1 MSRVSVTIALAWWLG
16 VVAAAP
22 AEPLRVVA
30 TTSLLASLLKDIGGQ
45 RVQISVLIPP
55 ASCPGHFDLR
65 PGDVTTIS
73 RSGVL
78 FAHQFER
85 FVDRIGEVAGK
96 QVRVYRIAVQG
107 NWLVPTTYAQAAEKV
122 ADILSRIDPA
132 GRAIYQR
139 NLQQLRL
146 RASQLDTELKA
157 HLKRAGVTANTP
169 VVGSEMLEP
178 LLRWMGLKVIA
189 TYGRAE
195 DLTPTEW
202 QRVTASAR
210 GVGVRLVIDN
220 LQSGANT
227 GVELARELGA
237 QHVML
242 SNFPGGFPNTSSW
255 ESCLRENVRRV
266 IEAVKVQKRAKP

>member
-1 MSRVSVTIALAWWLG
+1 MSRRSLSIALVLWLG
-16 VVAAAP
+16 VAAAAL

-30 TTSLLASLLKDIGGQ
+30 TTSLLASVLGDIGGQ
-45 RVQISVLIPP
+45 RVQVSVLIPP

-65 PGDVTTIS
+65 PGDVATMS

-85 FVDRIGEVAGK
+85 FVDRVGEVAGK

-107 NWLVPTTYAQAAEKV
+107 NWLVPGTYAQAAEKV
-122 ADILSRIDPA
+122 AGILSQIDPA
-132 GRAIYQR
+132 GRAVYQR
-139 NLQQLRL
+139 NLKQLRL
-146 RASQLDTELKA
+146 RASRVDTELKNR
-157 HLKRAGVTANTP
+157 LKQAGVANTP

-178 LLRWMGLKVIA
+178 LLRWMELKVAA

-195 DLTPTEW
+195 DLTPAEW

-210 GVGVRLVIDN
+210 GAGVRLVIDN

-227 GVELARELGA
+227 GRELARELGA

-255 ESCLRENVRRV
+255 ESCLRENVRRI
-266 IEAVKVQKRAKP
+266 IEAVQAQKRAKQ